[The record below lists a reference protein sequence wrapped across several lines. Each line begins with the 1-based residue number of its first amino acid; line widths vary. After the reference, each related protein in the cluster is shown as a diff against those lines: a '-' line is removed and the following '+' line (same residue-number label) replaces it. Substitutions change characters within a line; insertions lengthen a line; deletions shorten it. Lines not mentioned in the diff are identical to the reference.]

1 MPEEDYQ
8 LRFRTVGNEEAEILA
23 KKVEDATAKIKLLT
37 EAMDRNPRIAQNY
50 AKALQ
55 GLHQEAMTASV
66 LLAKFGTVTDTTY
79 QTLERA
85 KVRMESARGES
96 AKFQQGLQKLGY
108 AADDLQY
115 VFQNGM
121 GLRPIINNLMQVS
134 PLVGALALA
143 ADLLYRHWDSVE
155 GLWGNSK
162 AKTEAQLMEE
172 LAKKTGLTADETRR
186 LFEWEQK
193 RDTIK
198 AQSQG
203 RTEVDKNRNDR
214 ANRAVI
220 EAGYSDMLQGLALTQ
235 FAADPR
241 MLKAKT
247 GNERD
252 TVFGTIKAEAEKKLQ
267 ESLANSALGEQA
279 LQGLI
284 QTIVGNPQNFGGKDR
299 AMKVAGSL
307 MEATRSYQDAQKD
320 NDGVVRRAAE
330 SKETREKL
338 KAIDDWKVSKM
349 VEGGAAIEKSQAN
362 FDREQERFREIERE
376 TREKDN
382 AFQAGRFNRLGGNA
396 MLDDVITGRLRM
408 GADPQALIKDVGGML
423 EPIIGKEA
431 ARAAARETVESARG
445 RLMQEA
451 NTPRI
456 TTSQVMAAAS
466 VTDYL
471 QGGVSNKDTAKQSVD
486 LLRQANM
493 NLRNIVGELTRT
505 RRMGQVARAG

>member
-1 MPEEDYQ
+1 MPEEDY
-8 LRFRTVGNEEAEILA
+8 LIRFRTVGDEQADALASKLAEAESRLRFLMEKMDQSPGITSRFA
-23 KKVEDATAKIKLLT
+23 KTLQSLHNEVSAAST
-37 EAMDRNPRIAQNY
+37 EI
-50 AKALQ
+50 
-55 GLHQEAMTASV
+55 
-66 LLAKFGTVTDTTY
+66 AKFGFVSTSTSD
-79 QTLERA
+79 LLGRA
-85 KVRMESARGES
+85 QQRMTQATSEAG
-96 AKFQQGLQKLGY
+96 KFQQGLQKLGY

-121 GLRPIINNLMQVS
+121 GLRPIINNLMQLS
-134 PLVGALALA
+134 PAIGAAALVV
-143 ADLLYRHWDSVE
+143 DLLYRHWDSVE

-172 LAKKTGLTADETRR
+172 LAKKTGLTADETKR
-186 LFEWEQK
+186 LYEYELK
-193 RDTIK
+193 RDAIK

-203 RTEVDKNRNDR
+203 RTAVDKSRNET
-214 ANRAVI
+214 ANRAIV
-220 EAGYSDMLQGLALTQ
+220 EAGYDDVVQGLALSRFGT
-235 FAADPR
+235 DPR
-241 MLKAKT
+241 MTKAKT
-247 GNERD
+247 GNQRAMIFD
-252 TVFGTIKAEAEKKLQ
+252 DILATSRGQMQDA
-267 ESLANSALGEQA
+267 LANSALGEKA

-284 QTIVGNPQNFGGKDR
+284 QTIISNPDNFGGKDR
-299 AMKVAGSL
+299 AMKLAGSL
-307 MEATRSYQDAQKD
+307 MEASKPYQEAQKE
-320 NDGVVRRAAE
+320 NEKVVARAAE
-330 SKETREKL
+330 SKDTREKL
-338 KAIDDWKVSKM
+338 KAIDDWKISKM
-349 VEGGAAIEKSQAN
+349 LEGGNSIQKSEDN
-362 FDREQERFREIERE
+362 FAKEQERFREIEKE

-431 ARAAARETVESARG
+431 ARATARETVESARG

-466 VTDYL
+466 VADYL
-471 QGGVSNKDTAKQSVD
+471 QSGVGNKDTAKQS
-486 LLRQANM
+486 LEMLRQANM

>member
-23 KKVEDATAKIKLLT
+23 KKVADAESKIKALM
-37 EAMDRNPRIAQNY
+37 EAMDRSPRIAANY

-85 KVRMESARGES
+85 KGRMEAARGE
-96 AKFQQGLQKLGY
+96 AGKFQSGLQRLGY

-134 PLVGALALA
+134 PLLGAVALAV
-143 ADLLYRHWDSVE
+143 DVLYRNWDSVE
-155 GLWGNSK
+155 GLWGNTK

-172 LAKKTGLTADETRR
+172 LAKKTALTADETRR
-186 LFEWEQK
+186 LYEYELK

-203 RTEVDKNRNDR
+203 RTAVDKSRNDL
-214 ANRAVI
+214 ANRAIV
-220 EAGYSDMLQGLALTQ
+220 EAGYGDMIQGLALTQ
-235 FAADPR
+235 FSTDPR
-241 MLKAKT
+241 MLKARD

-252 TVFGTIKAEAEKKLQ
+252 RVFQTIKGEAEKKLQ

-284 QTIVGNPQNFGGKDR
+284 QTVIGNPQNFGGKDR

-307 MEATRSYQDAQKD
+307 MEATRAYQDAQKD
-320 NDGVVRRAAE
+320 NDGIVRRAAE

-338 KAIDDWKVSKM
+338 KAIDDWKISKM
-349 VEGGAAIEKSQAN
+349 VEGGNAIQKSEDN
-362 FDREQERFREIERE
+362 FAKEQERFREIEKE
-376 TREKDN
+376 NREKDN

-396 MLDDVITGRLRM
+396 MLEDVVTGRLRM
-408 GADPQALIKDVGGML
+408 GADPGAIIKDVGGML
-423 EPIIGKEA
+423 EPILGREA
-431 ARAAARETVESARG
+431 ARATARETVESARG

-451 NTPRI
+451 NSPRI

-466 VTDYL
+466 VADYL
-471 QGGVSNKDTAKQSVD
+471 QSGVGNKDTAKQSLD
-486 LLRQANM
+486 MLRQANV
-493 NLRNIVGELTRT
+493 NLRSIVNELMRN

>member
-50 AKALQ
+50 ARALQ

-203 RTEVDKNRNDR
+203 RTAVDKSRNET
-214 ANRAVI
+214 ANRAII
-220 EAGYSDMLQGLALTQ
+220 EAGYSDMVQGLALSK
-235 FAADPR
+235 FANDPR
-241 MLKAKT
+241 MRKAKT
-247 GNERD
+247 GNERATLFD
-252 TVFGTIKAEAEKKLQ
+252 AILKESSQ
-267 ESLANSALGEQA
+267 SIQDSLANSALGEKS

-284 QTIVGNPQNFGGKDR
+284 QTIINNPENFGGKDR

-307 MEATRSYQDAQKD
+307 MEASKPYQEAQKE
-320 NDGVVRRAAE
+320 NEKVVARAAE
-330 SKETREKL
+330 SKDTREKL
-338 KAIDDWKVSKM
+338 KAIDDWKISKM
-349 VEGGAAIEKSQAN
+349 LEGGNSIQKSEDN
-362 FDREQERFREIERE
+362 FAKEQERFREIERE

-382 AFQAGRFNRLGGNA
+382 AFQQGRFNRLGGNA

-431 ARAAARETVESARG
+431 ARATARETVESARG

-466 VTDYL
+466 VADYL
-471 QGGVSNKDTAKQSVD
+471 QSGVGNKDTAKQS
-486 LLRQANM
+486 LEMLRQANL